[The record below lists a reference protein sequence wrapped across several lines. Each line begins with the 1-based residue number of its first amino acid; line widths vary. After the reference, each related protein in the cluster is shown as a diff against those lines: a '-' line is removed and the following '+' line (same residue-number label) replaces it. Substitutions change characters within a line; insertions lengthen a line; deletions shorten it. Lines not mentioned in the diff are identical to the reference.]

1 MKRSLITMA
10 LVVILITAGAI
21 YEIDFV
27 QRQFRELGEITAVLY
42 DKVAEESASEDD
54 VLAVQKSWLEKKKYL
69 HAFIP
74 HNEIKEIDLWLSEA
88 VSLVKNK
95 EWHDAISKL
104 QVLKDLAEEI
114 PKTFVISIE
123 NIL

>member
-1 MKRSLITMA
+1 MA

-27 QRQFRELGEITAVLY
+27 QRQFKELGEITAVLY

-123 NIL
+123 HIL